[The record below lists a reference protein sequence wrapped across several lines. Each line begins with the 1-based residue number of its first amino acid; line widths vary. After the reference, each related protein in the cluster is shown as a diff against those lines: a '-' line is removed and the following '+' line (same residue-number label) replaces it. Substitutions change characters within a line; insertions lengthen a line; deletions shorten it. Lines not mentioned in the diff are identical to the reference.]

1 MKIPGNIKRRKRIL
15 LVASSISVL
24 LIIFTLLYARF
35 IVPPTPLPIPEGE
48 RRMDKFGTLQ
58 IYPTVAGGREW
69 FINMQDPFDD
79 EIVSFNSDIALEK
92 QLDDSWRVNSSEVR
106 MRVSTLPGQEEWKN
120 VEMTGYVKMLSP
132 TLTIDSSEFSDQDEG
147 SDDQDEGSDD
157 QDEGSEEGDSLDP
170 HLTWRAR
177 GGRHNDMVPCEGT
190 ALNGGLYL
198 DGKVS
203 WKKEIWHTGGY
214 SDARGVSEISSS
226 LINKWIGWKTVM
238 YNLEDD
244 SSVKMES
251 YLDINAN
258 NKWEKVSDVNDNGK
272 WYADTSDEEFY
283 SVDCGKEKD
292 YIITNSG
299 PIATFRADNLVFDFK
314 NLSIREIKAP

>member
-1 MKIPGNIKRRKRIL
+1 MKISDNAKRRKRIL
-15 LVASSISVL
+15 LVASSILVL
-24 LIIFTLLYARF
+24 LIIFIVLYTRF
-35 IVPPTPLPIPEGE
+35 IIPPSPFPTPEGE
-48 RRMDKFGTLQ
+48 RRMDRFGTLQ
-58 IYPTVAGGREW
+58 IYPTIQSGREW
-69 FINMQDPFDD
+69 FVNMQDPFDD
-79 EIVSFNSDIALEK
+79 DIVSFNSDTTLN
-92 QLDDSWRVNSSEVR
+92 QQSDDSWRVNSSEVR
-106 MRVSTLPGQEEWKN
+106 IRVDTSPGQEEWKN
-120 VEMTGYVKMLSP
+120 VEMTGYVKMISP
-132 TLTIDSSEFSDQDEG
+132 ILTTDSVEFP
-147 SDDQDEGSDD
+147 D
-157 QDEGSEEGDSLDP
+157 QDEGSEDGDSLDP

-214 SDARGVSEISSS
+214 SDARGVSEIPISF
-226 LINKWIGWKTVM
+226 INKWIGWKTVM
-238 YNLEDD
+238 YNLESD

-251 YLDINAN
+251 YLDIDAK
-258 NKWEKVSDVNDNGK
+258 NKWEKVSEVEDNGK

-299 PIATFRADNLVFDFK
+299 PTATFRADNLIFDFK

>member
-1 MKIPGNIKRRKRIL
+1 MKIPDNAKRRKRIL
-15 LVASSISVL
+15 LVASGILVL
-24 LIIFTLLYARF
+24 LIIFIVLYTRF
-35 IVPPTPLPIPEGE
+35 VIPPTPLPIPEGE
-48 RRMDKFGTLQ
+48 RRMDNFGTLQ
-58 IYPTVAGGREW
+58 IYPTVPGGREW

-79 EIVSFNSDIALEK
+79 EIVTFNSDTALEK
-92 QLDDSWRVNSSEVR
+92 QSDDSWRVNSSKVR
-106 MRVSTLPGQEEWKN
+106 IRVDTLPGQEEWKN
-120 VEMTGYVKMLSP
+120 VEMTGYVKMISS
-132 TLTIDSSEFSDQDEG
+132 TLTTDSSEFP
-147 SDDQDEGSDD
+147 D
-157 QDEGSEEGDSLDP
+157 QDEGSEDGDSLDP

-214 SDARGVSEISSS
+214 SDARGVSEIPSSF
-226 LINKWIGWKTVM
+226 INKWIGWKTVM
-238 YNLEDD
+238 YNLEND

-251 YLDINAN
+251 YLDIDAN
-258 NKWEKVSDVNDNGK
+258 NRWVKVSEVKDNGK

-299 PIATFRADNLVFDFK
+299 PTATFRADNLIFDFK
-314 NLSIREIKAP
+314 NLSVREIKAP

>member
-1 MKIPGNIKRRKRIL
+1 MRN
-15 LVASSISVL
+15 
-24 LIIFTLLYARF
+24 
-35 IVPPTPLPIPEGE
+35 PL
-48 RRMDKFGTLQ
+48 
-58 IYPTVAGGREW
+58 
-69 FINMQDPFDD
+69 DD
-79 EIVSFNSDIALEK
+79 EIVSLNSDTTLD
-92 QLDDSWRVNSSEVR
+92 QQSDDSWRVNNSKVR
-106 MRVSTLPGQEEWKN
+106 IRVDTPPGQVEWKN
-120 VEMTGYVKMLSP
+120 IEMTGYVK
-132 TLTIDSSEFSDQDEG
+132 IVSSTQTTDPNGISNEDEG
-147 SDDQDEGSDD
+147 NEN
-157 QDEGSEEGDSLDP
+157 GDSLDP

-214 SDARGVSEISSS
+214 TAARGVSEIPYSF
-226 LINKWIGWKTVM
+226 INKWIGWKTVM
-238 YNLEDD
+238 YNFENE

-251 YLDINAN
+251 YLDIDAN
-258 NKWEKVSDVNDNGK
+258 NKWVKVSEVEDSGQ

-299 PIATFRADNLVFDFK
+299 PTATFRADNLIFDFK
-314 NLSIREIKAP
+314 NLSIREITLP

>member
-1 MKIPGNIKRRKRIL
+1 MKIPDNAKHRKRIVL
-15 LVASSISVL
+15 IASSTLVL
-24 LIIFTLLYARF
+24 FIIFILFYTRF
-35 IVPPTPLPIPEGE
+35 IITPPPLPFPEGE
-48 RRMDKFGTLQ
+48 RRMDQFGTLQ
-58 IYPTVAGGREW
+58 IYPTVQNGREW

-79 EIVSFNSDIALEK
+79 EIVSFNSDIALD
-92 QLDDSWRVNSSEVR
+92 QHSDNSWRVNSSMVR
-106 MRVSTLPGQEEWKN
+106 LRVNTLPGQEEWKN
-120 VEMTGYVKMLSP
+120 VEMTGYVRMISSTLAAGSNELS
-132 TLTIDSSEFSDQDEG
+132 DHE
-147 SDDQDEGSDD
+147 
-157 QDEGSEEGDSLDP
+157 EGSEDGDLSDP

-190 ALNGGLYL
+190 ALNGGLYI

-214 SDARGVSEISSS
+214 TDARGVSEIPNS
-226 LINKWIGWKTVM
+226 LVNKWIGWKTIM
-238 YNLEDD
+238 YNLDND

-258 NKWEKVSDVNDNGK
+258 NNWNKISEVEDNGK

-292 YIITNSG
+292 YVITNSG
-299 PIATFRADNLVFDFK
+299 PIATFRADNLIFDFK
-314 NLSIREIKAP
+314 NLSIREIIPP

>member
-1 MKIPGNIKRRKRIL
+1 MKIPDNAKHRKRIVL
-15 LVASSISVL
+15 IASSTLIL
-24 LIIFTLLYARF
+24 FIIFILFYTRF
-35 IVPPTPLPIPEGE
+35 IITPPSLPIPEGE
-48 RRMDKFGTLQ
+48 RRMDQFGTLQ
-58 IYPTVAGGREW
+58 IYPTVQNGREW

-79 EIVSFNSDIALEK
+79 EIVSFNSDIALD
-92 QLDDSWRVNSSEVR
+92 QHSDNSWRVNSSMVR
-106 MRVSTLPGQEEWKN
+106 LRVNTLPGQEEWKN
-120 VEMTGYVKMLSP
+120 VEMTGYIRMISS
-132 TLTIDSSEFSDQDEG
+132 TLTAGSNELSDHE
-147 SDDQDEGSDD
+147 
-157 QDEGSEEGDSLDP
+157 EGSEDGDLSDP

-190 ALNGGLYL
+190 ALNGGLYI

-214 SDARGVSEISSS
+214 TDARGVSEIPNS
-226 LINKWIGWKTVM
+226 LVNKWIGWKTIM
-238 YNLEDD
+238 YNLDND

-258 NKWEKVSDVNDNGK
+258 NNWNKISEVEDNGK

-292 YIITNSG
+292 YVITNSG
-299 PIATFRADNLVFDFK
+299 PIATFRADNLIFDFK
-314 NLSIREIKAP
+314 NLSIREIIPP

>member
-1 MKIPGNIKRRKRIL
+1 MKKPDNAKRRKRIL
-15 LVASSISVL
+15 LVASSLSVL
-24 LIIFTLLYARF
+24 FIIFILFYAQF
-35 IVPPTPLPIPEGE
+35 VFPPTPLPIPEGE
-48 RRMDKFGTLQ
+48 RRMDEFGTLQ
-58 IYPTVAGGREW
+58 VYPTVPGGREW
-69 FINMQDPFDD
+69 FISTQDPFDD
-79 EIVSFNSDIALEK
+79 EIVNFNSDITLEK
-92 QLDDSWRVNSSEVR
+92 QSDDSWRVNNSEVR
-106 MRVSTLPGQEEWKN
+106 MRVGTLPGQEEWKN
-120 VEMTGYVKMLSP
+120 VEMTGYVRMISP
-132 TLTIDSSEFSDQDEG
+132 TPTTESSESSDR
-147 SDDQDEGSDD
+147 
-157 QDEGSEEGDSLDP
+157 DEGSEDGDSLDP

-214 SDARGVSEISSS
+214 SDARGVSEIPNS

-258 NKWEKVSDVNDNGK
+258 NRWEKVSDVKDNGK

-283 SVDCGKEKD
+283 SADCGKEKD

-299 PIATFRADNLVFDFK
+299 PTATFRADNLIFDFK

>member
-1 MKIPGNIKRRKRIL
+1 MKVPNNPKRRKRIL
-15 LVASSISVL
+15 LVTSSISVL
-24 LIIFTLLYARF
+24 LIIFFLLYARF
-35 IVPPTPLPIPEGE
+35 VVPPTPVPIPEGE
-48 RRMDKFGTLQ
+48 RRMDKFGTFQ
-58 IYPTVAGGREW
+58 IYPTISGGREW
-69 FINMQDPFDD
+69 FINMQDPFGD
-79 EIVSFNSDIALEK
+79 EIVTFNSDIALEK
-92 QLDDSWRVNSSEVR
+92 QSDDSWRVNSSEVR
-106 MRVSTLPGQEEWKN
+106 MRVGTLPGQEEWKN
-120 VEMTGYVKMLSP
+120 VEMTGYVKMISP
-132 TLTIDSSEFSDQDEG
+132 TLTTESSEYP
-147 SDDQDEGSDD
+147 D

-214 SDARGVSEISSS
+214 SDARGASEIPSSF
-226 LINKWIGWKTVM
+226 LNKWIGWKTVM
-238 YNLEDD
+238 YNLEED

-251 YLDINAN
+251 YLDIDAN
-258 NKWEKVSDVNDNGK
+258 NSWEKVSDVRDNGK

-299 PIATFRADNLVFDFK
+299 PTATFRADNLIFDFK

>member
-1 MKIPGNIKRRKRIL
+1 MKKPDNAKRRKRIL
-15 LVASSISVL
+15 LVASSLSVL
-24 LIIFTLLYARF
+24 FIIFILFYAQF
-35 IVPPTPLPIPEGE
+35 VFPPTPLPIPEGE
-48 RRMDKFGTLQ
+48 RRMDEFGTLQ
-58 IYPTVAGGREW
+58 VYPTVPGGREW
-69 FINMQDPFDD
+69 FISMQDPFDD
-79 EIVSFNSDIALEK
+79 EIVNFNSDITLEK
-92 QLDDSWRVNSSEVR
+92 QSDDSWRVNNSEVR
-106 MRVSTLPGQEEWKN
+106 MRVGTLPGQEEWKN
-120 VEMTGYVKMLSP
+120 VEMTGYVRMISP
-132 TLTIDSSEFSDQDEG
+132 TPTTESSESSDR
-147 SDDQDEGSDD
+147 
-157 QDEGSEEGDSLDP
+157 DEGSEDGDSLDP

-214 SDARGVSEISSS
+214 SDARGVSEIPNS

-258 NKWEKVSDVNDNGK
+258 NRWEKVSDVKDNGK

-283 SVDCGKEKD
+283 SADCGKEKD

-299 PIATFRADNLVFDFK
+299 PTATFRADNLIFDFK

>member
-1 MKIPGNIKRRKRIL
+1 MKVPNNPKRRKRIL
-15 LVASSISVL
+15 LATLSISVL
-24 LIIFTLLYARF
+24 LIVFFLLYARF
-35 IVPPTPLPIPEGE
+35 VVPPTPLPIPEGE
-48 RRMDKFGTLQ
+48 RRMDKFGTFQ
-58 IYPTVAGGREW
+58 IYPTISGGREW
-69 FINMQDPFDD
+69 FINMQDPFGD
-79 EIVSFNSDIALEK
+79 EIVTFNSDIALEK
-92 QLDDSWRVNSSEVR
+92 QSDDSWRVNSSEVR
-106 MRVSTLPGQEEWKN
+106 MRVGTLPGQEEWKN
-120 VEMTGYVKMLSP
+120 VEMTGYVKMISP
-132 TLTIDSSEFSDQDEG
+132 TLTTESSEYP
-147 SDDQDEGSDD
+147 D

-214 SDARGVSEISSS
+214 SDARGVSEIPSSF
-226 LINKWIGWKTVM
+226 LNKWIGWKTVM
-238 YNLEDD
+238 YNLEED

-251 YLDINAN
+251 YLDIDAN
-258 NKWEKVSDVNDNGK
+258 NSWEKVSDVRDNGK

-299 PIATFRADNLVFDFK
+299 PTATFRADNLIFDFK

>member
-1 MKIPGNIKRRKRIL
+1 MKIPDNAKGKKRIL
-15 LVASSISVL
+15 LVVSSVLVL
-24 LIIFTLLYARF
+24 LIFFTLLYTQF
-35 IVPPTPLPIPEGE
+35 VIPPTPPPIPEEE
-48 RRMDKFGTLQ
+48 RRMDKFGVLQ
-58 IYPTVAGGREW
+58 VYPTAQGGREW

-79 EIVSFNSDIALEK
+79 EIVSLNSDIAPDR
-92 QLDDSWRVNSSEVR
+92 QLDDSWRINSSKVR
-106 MRVSTLPGQEEWKN
+106 IRVETLPWQDEWKN
-120 VEMTGYVKMLSP
+120 VEMTGYVKMISP
-132 TLTIDSSEFSDQDEG
+132 TLFTDSSKFSDQDEG
-147 SDDQDEGSDD
+147 NED
-157 QDEGSEEGDSLDP
+157 GDSLDP

-214 SDARGVSEISSS
+214 TDARGVSEIAISFV
-226 LINKWIGWKTVM
+226 NKWIGWKIVM
-238 YNLEDD
+238 YNLEND

-251 YLDINAN
+251 YLDIDAN
-258 NKWEKVSDVNDNGK
+258 NKWEMVSEVKDNGE

-283 SVDCGKEKD
+283 RGDCGKEKD

-299 PIATFRADNLVFDFK
+299 PIATFRADNLIFDFK
-314 NLSIREIKAP
+314 NLSIREIMPP

>member
-1 MKIPGNIKRRKRIL
+1 MKISDNAKRRKRIL
-15 LVASSISVL
+15 LVASSILVL
-24 LIIFTLLYARF
+24 LIIFIVLYTRF
-35 IVPPTPLPIPEGE
+35 IIPPSPFPTPEGE
-48 RRMDKFGTLQ
+48 RRMDRFGILQ
-58 IYPTVAGGREW
+58 IYPTIQSGREW
-69 FINMQDPFDD
+69 FVNMQDPFDD
-79 EIVSFNSDIALEK
+79 DIVSFNSDTTLN
-92 QLDDSWRVNSSEVR
+92 QQSDDSWRVNSSEVR
-106 MRVSTLPGQEEWKN
+106 IRVDTSSGQEEWKN
-120 VEMTGYVKMLSP
+120 VEMTGYVKMISP
-132 TLTIDSSEFSDQDEG
+132 ILTTDSVEFP
-147 SDDQDEGSDD
+147 D
-157 QDEGSEEGDSLDP
+157 QDEGSEDGDSLDP

-214 SDARGVSEISSS
+214 SDARGVSEIPISF
-226 LINKWIGWKTVM
+226 INKWIGWKTVM
-238 YNLEDD
+238 YNLESD

-251 YLDINAN
+251 YLDIDAK
-258 NKWEKVSDVNDNGK
+258 NKWEKVSEVEDNGK

-299 PIATFRADNLVFDFK
+299 PTATFRADNLIFDFK

>member
-1 MKIPGNIKRRKRIL
+1 MKKPDNAKRRKRIL
-15 LVASSISVL
+15 LVASSLSVL
-24 LIIFTLLYARF
+24 FIIFILFYVQF
-35 IVPPTPLPIPEGE
+35 VIPPTPLPIPEGE
-48 RRMDKFGTLQ
+48 RRMDESGTLQ
-58 IYPTVAGGREW
+58 IYPTVPGGREW

-79 EIVSFNSDIALEK
+79 EIVNFNSDIALEK
-92 QLDDSWRVNSSEVR
+92 QSDDSWRVNNSEVR
-106 MRVSTLPGQEEWKN
+106 MRVGTLPGQEEWKN
-120 VEMTGYVKMLSP
+120 VEMTGYVRMISP
-132 TLTIDSSEFSDQDEG
+132 TPTTESSESSDQDEG
-147 SDDQDEGSDD
+147 SED
-157 QDEGSEEGDSLDP
+157 GDSLDP

-214 SDARGVSEISSS
+214 SDARGVSEIPNS
-226 LINKWIGWKTVM
+226 LINKWIGWKTVI

-258 NKWEKVSDVNDNGK
+258 NRWEKVSDVKDNSK

-283 SVDCGKEKD
+283 SADCGKEKD
-292 YIITNSG
+292 YIIINSG
-299 PIATFRADNLVFDFK
+299 PIATFRADNLIFDFK

>member
-1 MKIPGNIKRRKRIL
+1 MKISDNAKRRKIIL
-15 LVASSISVL
+15 LGASSILVL
-24 LIIFTLLYARF
+24 LIIFIVLYTRF
-35 IVPPTPLPIPEGE
+35 VIPPSPLPIPEEE
-48 RRMDKFGTLQ
+48 RKTDRFGTLQ
-58 IYPTVAGGREW
+58 IYPTIQGGREW
-69 FINMQDPFDD
+69 FVNMQDPFDD
-79 EIVSFNSDIALEK
+79 DIVSFNSDTTLDR
-92 QLDDSWRVNSSEVR
+92 QSDDSWRINSSEVR
-106 MRVSTLPGQEEWKN
+106 IRVDTSPGQEEWKN
-120 VEMTGYVKMLSP
+120 VEMTGYVKMISP
-132 TLTIDSSEFSDQDEG
+132 ILTTDSAEFP
-147 SDDQDEGSDD
+147 D
-157 QDEGSEEGDSLDP
+157 QDEGSEDGDSLDP

-214 SDARGVSEISSS
+214 SDARGVSEIPISF
-226 LINKWIGWKTVM
+226 INKWIGWKTVM
-238 YNLEDD
+238 YNLESD

-251 YLDINAN
+251 YLDIDAKN
-258 NKWEKVSDVNDNGK
+258 NWEKVSEVEDNGK

-299 PIATFRADNLVFDFK
+299 PTATFRADNLIFDFK

>member
-1 MKIPGNIKRRKRIL
+1 MKIPDNAKHRKRIVL
-15 LVASSISVL
+15 IASSTLVL
-24 LIIFTLLYARF
+24 FIIFILFYTRF
-35 IVPPTPLPIPEGE
+35 IITPLPLPIPEGE
-48 RRMDKFGTLQ
+48 RRMDQFGTLQ
-58 IYPTVAGGREW
+58 IYPTVQNGREW

-79 EIVSFNSDIALEK
+79 EIVSFNSDIALD
-92 QLDDSWRVNSSEVR
+92 QHSDNSWRVNSSMVR
-106 MRVSTLPGQEEWKN
+106 LRVNTLPGQEEWKN
-120 VEMTGYVKMLSP
+120 VEMTGYVRMISS
-132 TLTIDSSEFSDQDEG
+132 TLTAGSNELSDHE
-147 SDDQDEGSDD
+147 
-157 QDEGSEEGDSLDP
+157 EGSEDGDSSDP

-190 ALNGGLYL
+190 ALNGGLYI

-214 SDARGVSEISSS
+214 TDARGVSEIPNS
-226 LINKWIGWKTVM
+226 LVNKWIGWKTIM
-238 YNLEDD
+238 YNLDND

-258 NKWEKVSDVNDNGK
+258 NNWNKISEVEDNGK

-292 YIITNSG
+292 YVITNSG
-299 PIATFRADNLVFDFK
+299 PIATFRADNLIFDFK
-314 NLSIREIKAP
+314 NLSIREIIPP

>member
-1 MKIPGNIKRRKRIL
+1 MKISDNAKRRKIIL
-15 LVASSISVL
+15 LGASSILVL
-24 LIIFTLLYARF
+24 LIIFIVLYTRF
-35 IVPPTPLPIPEGE
+35 VIPPSPLPIPEEE
-48 RRMDKFGTLQ
+48 RKTDRFGTLQ
-58 IYPTVAGGREW
+58 IYPTIQGGREW
-69 FINMQDPFDD
+69 FVNMQDPFDD
-79 EIVSFNSDIALEK
+79 DIVSFNSDTTLDR
-92 QLDDSWRVNSSEVR
+92 QSDDSWRINSSEVR
-106 MRVSTLPGQEEWKN
+106 IRVDTSPGQEEWKN
-120 VEMTGYVKMLSP
+120 VEMTGYVKMISP
-132 TLTIDSSEFSDQDEG
+132 ILITDSAEFP
-147 SDDQDEGSDD
+147 D
-157 QDEGSEEGDSLDP
+157 QDEGSEDGDSLDP

-214 SDARGVSEISSS
+214 SDARGVSEIPISF
-226 LINKWIGWKTVM
+226 INKWIGWKTVM
-238 YNLEDD
+238 YNLESD

-251 YLDINAN
+251 YLDIDAKN
-258 NKWEKVSDVNDNGK
+258 NWEKVSEVEDNGK

-299 PIATFRADNLVFDFK
+299 PTATFRADNLIFDFK